1 MIALTKTDIFKKERT
16 AEMESISYKLW
27 SELKVWPLTHMPDE
41 STHYQ
46 KLKGLAECAADL
58 HRHLRCSRDTFEMAN
73 PKNLIRGKL
82 SDDVS
87 HWDLV
92 NLTQWLLLSGKEDGS
107 H

>member
-1 MIALTKTDIFKKERT
+1 
-16 AEMESISYKLW
+16 
-27 SELKVWPLTHMPDE
+27 
-41 STHYQ
+41 
-46 KLKGLAECAADL
+46 
-58 HRHLRCSRDTFEMAN
+58 MAN